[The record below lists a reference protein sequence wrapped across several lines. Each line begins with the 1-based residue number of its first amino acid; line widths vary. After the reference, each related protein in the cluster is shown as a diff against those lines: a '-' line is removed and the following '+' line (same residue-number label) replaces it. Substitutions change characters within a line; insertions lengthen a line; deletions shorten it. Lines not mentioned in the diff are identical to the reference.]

1 MNDPVRLPPTT
12 LGSEMPGY
20 KEAYGPYRIGRQ
32 ALQQQFTPA
41 ELESLGYTLVDP
53 TLGYAPDDPRRRQS
67 DRPKPANVDDT
78 LPGLQG
84 MLEGALEERDL
95 PAARA
100 VLGTGLRT
108 DLDCMNFG
116 CDPTGEEP
124 PDVADISAMAYAT
137 LLDSES
143 GNLEFLPLLA
153 EFGNLLQV
161 DTHGRT
167 LIAYAAN
174 PAVIGFLLDAGVRID
189 AIDEDDIPVT
199 EFLGPDNA
207 QLIESMYL
215 ERAVPAG
222 KTRDTA
228 PRL

>member
-12 LGSEMPGY
+12 LGWDSPGFGD
-20 KEAYGPYRIGRQ
+20 AHGPYRIGRRE
-32 ALQQQFTPA
+32 LQQQFTPD

-53 TLGYAPDDPRRRQS
+53 SLGYAFDDPRRRQS
-67 DRPKPANVDDT
+67 DSSKQEKVDET
-78 LPGLQG
+78 LPGLHF
-84 MLEGALEERDL
+84 MLEAALNERDM
-95 PAARA
+95 PAAHA
-100 VLGTGLRT
+100 VLRTGLRT

-124 PDVADISAMAYAT
+124 PEVADISAVAFAT

-153 EFGNLLQV
+153 QFGDLQQV

-189 AIDEDDIPVT
+189 AVDEDDVPVT
-199 EFLGPDNA
+199 EFLGEENA
-207 QLIESMYL
+207 RLIEAMHL
-215 ERAVPAG
+215 ERALPQGLPREAS
-222 KTRDTA
+222 

>member
-12 LGSEMPGY
+12 LAYDSPAFRDAHGPAQLSWQML
-20 KEAYGPYRIGRQ
+20 KER
-32 ALQQQFTPA
+32 FSA
-41 ELESLGYTLVDP
+41 EELDAMGYTLVRETRRKSAGSAHADP
-53 TLGYAPDDPRRRQS
+53 ATEM
-67 DRPKPANVDDT
+67 
-78 LPGLQG
+78 LPNLHR
-84 MLEGALEERDL
+84 MLEGALFERDL
-95 PAARA
+95 EGVRA
-100 VLGTGLRT
+100 LLTAGART

-124 PDVADISAMAYAT
+124 PDVADISAMAYAA

-143 GNLEFLPLLA
+143 GTLEFLPMLA
-153 EFGNLLQV
+153 EVGDLRQV

-167 LIAYAAN
+167 LIAYAAH

-189 AIDEDDIPVT
+189 AVDEDDVPVT

-207 QLIESMYL
+207 RAIEAMAL
-215 ERAVPAG
+215 ERALPAG
-222 KTRDTA
+222 RMQESS